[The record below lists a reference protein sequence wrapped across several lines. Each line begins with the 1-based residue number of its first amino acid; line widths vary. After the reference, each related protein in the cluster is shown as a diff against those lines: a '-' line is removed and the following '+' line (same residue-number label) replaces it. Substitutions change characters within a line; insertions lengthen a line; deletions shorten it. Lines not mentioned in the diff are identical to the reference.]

1 MKKIKKI
8 IITGG
13 SGYLGKILTK
23 YLSKNYKIIT
33 IDKKNFNSN
42 LKNHIHIST
51 DLKSFFDKRKLSE
64 IYAIIHLA
72 GESRNSSYNSYPKL
86 GLENVKNIYSIL
98 ESIVKVKKKPKLIFA
113 STKQIENDLL
123 TQNSNSYSIS
133 KKFCEDLIIHYIK
146 TYKISASIVR
156 FSDIFSLTSNPS
168 EKAFG
173 KFLKLIKENKK
184 IIVDNKKHNFELI
197 DTKIIEK
204 NMNLILKKRKNCF
217 LKIYGEKINIVDL
230 INSIKKL
237 YNSRSKIIF
246 RDKSNSVRK
255 NKIFIKSKIIFSKKN
270 FFYQLK
276 KMRIDC

>member
-1 MKKIKKI
+1 MKKNKKI

-13 SGYLGKILTK
+13 SGYLGKILTIN
-23 YLSKNYKIIT
+23 LSKNYDIIT
-33 IDKKNFNSN
+33 IDKKKFNSN
-42 LKNHIHIST
+42 LKNHIHITT
-51 DLKSFFDKRKLSE
+51 DLKSFFDKKKLNA

-72 GESRNSSYNSYPKL
+72 GESKNSSYNSCPKL
-86 GLENVKNIYSIL
+86 GLDNVKNIYSIL
-98 ESIVKVKKKPKLIFA
+98 DSIVKVKKKPKLIFA

-146 TYKISASIVR
+146 TYRINASIVR
-156 FSDIFSLTSNPS
+156 FSDIFSLNSNHP

-184 IIVDNKKHNFELI
+184 IIIDNKKHNFELI

-204 NMNLILKKRKNCF
+204 NINLILKRRKNSF
-217 LKIYGEKINIVDL
+217 LKIYGEKINIINL
-230 INSIKKL
+230 INSMKKL
-237 YNSRSKIIF
+237 YNSNSKIIF
-246 RDKSNSVRK
+246 QDKSNSIRK

-270 FFYQLK
+270 LFYELK
-276 KMRIDC
+276 KI